1 MSDLDHHHHSPSPNP
16 LRRSRPPGKNGF
28 GLAAL
33 VLGICSFTSSPLFGG
48 VALGMP
54 GVFLGIMGIRKVKQS
69 TASNMKTAVTGL
81 TLSVLSF
88 VISVAI
94 MVLAMTTR

>member
-1 MSDLDHHHHSPSPNP
+1 MSDLDHHARPLGPNP
-16 LRRSRPPGKNGF
+16 LRRGRSPAKNGF

-48 VALGMP
+48 VALGVP

-69 TASNMKTAVTGL
+69 TASNMKSAVWGVA
-81 TLSVLSF
+81 LSVLSF

-94 MVLAMTTR
+94 MVLAMAL